1 MSLAERVGFEP
12 TVRQR
17 RTLDFESSAFDH
29 SATFP
34 ASVVLQPVGAAK
46 HEIITEAF
54 SARNLSVD
62 RALLIEHLHN
72 R

>member
-1 MSLAERVGFEP
+1 
-12 TVRQR
+12 
-17 RTLDFESSAFDH
+17 
-29 SATFP
+29 
-34 ASVVLQPVGAAK
+34 LQPVGAAK